1 MPEHDPA
8 QLMRLITEEIWNR
21 RRLELVDEL
30 IAEDLV
36 DHRRHTFGA
45 SLRAPARGSAARLV
59 RLLPRPEAD
68 AALRPVARPPRH

>member
-36 DHRRHTFGA
+36 DHVDIPSGPRCGHQHEG
-45 SLRAPARGSAARLV
+45 
-59 RLLPRPEAD
+59 RLLDWFAYYHDQKPM
-68 AALRPVARPPRH
+68 LRFAR